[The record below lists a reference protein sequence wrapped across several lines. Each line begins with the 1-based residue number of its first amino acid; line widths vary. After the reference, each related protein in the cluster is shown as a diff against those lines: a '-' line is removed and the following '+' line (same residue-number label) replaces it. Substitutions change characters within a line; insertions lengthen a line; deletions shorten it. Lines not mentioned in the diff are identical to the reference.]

1 VGHRA
6 RPVTADGA
14 GGRRLGRG
22 LKALISDPET
32 EVAGGE
38 LIRIPISR
46 IRPNPFQPRKS
57 FNPEEL
63 ADLEASLAASG
74 LLQPIAVRRMGDAFE
89 LIAGER
95 RLRAAANIGW
105 TEIPAIIKDLDDRS
119 SLVMAL
125 VENLQ
130 RTDLNPID
138 EARGYQ
144 RLADEF
150 GFTHQQIAE
159 STSKDRV
166 TITNLLRILSLP
178 EAVIK
183 LVADGS
189 LSAGHAKALAGLG
202 GPAALML
209 ARDIVAQGLS
219 VRATEAKARPSTA
232 LDNRKKP
239 VGKRAPPL
247 HQDAATGGIERELRR
262 QLQTD
267 VQVKMDSNG
276 KGFLHI
282 AFYSR
287 EDLERLIDVVLPHY
301 RDT

>member
-1 VGHRA
+1 M
-6 RPVTADGA
+6 ADSP

-22 LKALISDPET
+22 LKALISVPET

-57 FNPEEL
+57 FNPEQL

-95 RLRAAANIGW
+95 RLRAATNLGW
-105 TEIPAIIKDLDDRS
+105 AEIPAIIKDLDDRS

-130 RTDLNPID
+130 RTDLNPIE

-150 GFTHQQIAE
+150 GYTHQQIAE
-159 STSKDRV
+159 STAKDRA

-178 EAVIK
+178 DPVIK
-183 LVADGS
+183 LIAEGR
-189 LSAGHAKALAGLG
+189 LTTGHAKALASLP
-202 GPAALML
+202 GPAALSL
-209 ARDIVAQGLS
+209 ANEIVALGLS
-219 VRATEAKARPSTA
+219 VRATEERTRQPASAEK
-232 LDNRKKP
+232 RKQAQQS
-239 VGKRAPPL
+239 APATTPAN
-247 HQDAATGGIERELRR
+247 AAVKSIENDLRR
-262 QLQTD
+262 HLQTD
-267 VQVKMDSNG
+267 VQLQVGPDG
-276 KGFLHI
+276 KGTLRVT
-282 AFYSR
+282 FYSQD
-287 EDLERLIDVVLPHY
+287 DLERLIDVILPQF
-301 RDT
+301 RDS

>member
-1 VGHRA
+1 MS
-6 RPVTADGA
+6 ADGP

-22 LKALISDPET
+22 LKALISVPET

-57 FNPEEL
+57 FNPEQL

-95 RLRAAANIGW
+95 RLRAATNLGW

-150 GFTHQQIAE
+150 GYTHQQIAE
-159 STSKDRV
+159 STAKDRA

-178 EAVIK
+178 EPVIK
-183 LVADGS
+183 LIADGR
-189 LSAGHAKALAGLG
+189 LTTGHAKALASLP
-202 GPAALML
+202 GPAALSL
-209 ARDIVAQGLS
+209 ANEIVALGLS
-219 VRATEAKARPSTA
+219 VRATEERTRLPGAPEKRKRTLQATA
-232 LDNRKKP
+232 
-239 VGKRAPPL
+239 APIQPN
-247 HQDAATGGIERELRR
+247 AAVKSLENDLRR
-262 QLQTD
+262 RLQTD
-267 VQVKMDSNG
+267 VQLQVGGDG
-276 KGFLHI
+276 KGVLKI
-282 AFYSR
+282 SFYSQD
-287 EDLERLIDVVLPHY
+287 DLERLIDVILPQF
-301 RDT
+301 RNT

>member
-1 VGHRA
+1 MT
-6 RPVTADGA
+6 PDGP

-22 LKALISDPET
+22 LKALISVPES

-38 LIRIPISR
+38 LIRISISR

-57 FNPEEL
+57 FNPEQL

-95 RLRAAANIGW
+95 RLRAATNIGW

-119 SLVMAL
+119 SLVMSL

-130 RTDLNPID
+130 RTDLNPIE

-159 STSKDRV
+159 STAKDRA

-178 EAVIK
+178 DAVIK
-183 LVADGS
+183 LVADGT
-189 LSAGHAKALAGLG
+189 LSAGHAKALASLS
-202 GPAALML
+202 GPAALAL
-209 ARDIVAQGLS
+209 AQEITAGGLS
-219 VRATEAKARPSTA
+219 VRATEARTRSPASTDKRKQTARSA
-232 LDNRKKP
+232 
-239 VGKRAPPL
+239 APAQPNPAVRGL
-247 HQDAATGGIERELRR
+247 ENELRR
-262 QLQTD
+262 HLQTD
-267 VQVKMDSNG
+267 VQLQMTPDG
-276 KGFLHI
+276 KGSLRI
-282 AFYSR
+282 AFYSQD
-287 EDLERLIDVVLPHY
+287 DLERLIDLVLPHY

>member
-1 VGHRA
+1 MS
-6 RPVTADGA
+6 ADGM

-22 LKALISDPET
+22 LKALISVPEA

-57 FNPEEL
+57 FDPESL

-74 LLQPIAVRRMGDAFE
+74 LLQPIAVRRMGDAYE

-95 RLRAAANIGW
+95 RLRAATNLGW
-105 TEIPAIIKDLDDRS
+105 AEIPAIVKDLDDQS

-150 GFTHQQIAE
+150 GYTHQQIAE
-159 STSKDRV
+159 STAKDRA

-178 EAVIK
+178 EPVIK
-183 LVADGS
+183 LIAEGR
-189 LSAGHAKALAGLG
+189 LSTGHAKALASLP
-202 GPAALML
+202 GPAALTL
-209 ARDIVAQGLS
+209 ANEIVALGLS
-219 VRATEAKARPSTA
+219 VRATEERARVPA
-232 LDNRKKP
+232 LAERKKRSLPSAAP
-239 VGKRAPPL
+239 VAQPN
-247 HQDAATGGIERELRR
+247 AAVKGIENDLRR
-262 QLQTD
+262 RLQTD
-267 VQVKMDSNG
+267 VQLQMTSDG
-276 KGFLHI
+276 KGSLKI
-282 AFYSR
+282 SFYSQD
-287 EDLERLIDVVLPHY
+287 DLERLIDLILPGF

>member
-1 VGHRA
+1 M
-6 RPVTADGA
+6 TADGP

-22 LKALISDPET
+22 LKALISVAEN

-57 FNPEEL
+57 FNSEQL

-178 EAVIK
+178 DGVIK
-183 LVADGS
+183 LIADGS
-189 LSAGHAKALAGLG
+189 LSTGHAKALASLSGS
-202 GPAALML
+202 AALAL
-209 ARDIVAQGLS
+209 AHEIVAGGLS
-219 VRATEAKARPSTA
+219 VRATEARTRPPNSSDKRKRTGPPTPRTQSSAAVQA
-232 LDNRKKP
+232 LEN
-239 VGKRAPPL
+239 
-247 HQDAATGGIERELRR
+247 ELRR
-262 QLQTD
+262 HFQTDIQLQVAPD
-267 VQVKMDSNG
+267 G
-276 KGFLHI
+276 KGSLRI
-282 AFYSR
+282 AFYSH
-287 EDLERLIDVVLPHY
+287 EDLERLIDLALPHY

>member
-1 VGHRA
+1 M
-6 RPVTADGA
+6 TADGA

-22 LKALISDPET
+22 LKALISVPEA

-57 FNPEEL
+57 FNPEQL

-74 LLQPIAVRRMGDAFE
+74 LLQPITVRRMGDAFE

-95 RLRAAANIGW
+95 RLRAATNLGW
-105 TEIPAIIKDLDDRS
+105 TEIPAILKDLDDRS

-144 RLADEF
+144 RLVEEF
-150 GFTHQQIAE
+150 GYTHQQIAE
-159 STSKDRV
+159 STAKDRA

-178 EAVIK
+178 DPVLALI
-183 LVADGS
+183 ADGR
-189 LSAGHAKALAGLG
+189 LSTGHAKALASLA
-202 GPAALML
+202 GPAALAL
-209 ARDIVAQGLS
+209 ANEIVALGLS
-219 VRATEAKARPSTA
+219 VRATEERA
-232 LDNRKKP
+232 
-239 VGKRAPPL
+239 RAPGSATEKRKRP
-247 HQDAATGGIERELRR
+247 QSAPPSSAQPSAAAKSIENDLRR

-267 VQVKMDSNG
+267 VQLQVGPDG
-276 KGFLHI
+276 KGTLKI
-282 AFYSR
+282 SFYSQD
-287 EDLERLIDVVLPHY
+287 DLERLIDVMLPSF

>member
-1 VGHRA
+1 M
-6 RPVTADGA
+6 TADGP

-22 LKALISDPET
+22 LKALISVPEN

-57 FNPEEL
+57 FNPEQL

-159 STSKDRV
+159 STAKDRA

-178 EAVIK
+178 ESVIK
-183 LVADGS
+183 LVVDGS
-189 LSAGHAKALAGLG
+189 LSTGHAKALASLSGA
-202 GPAALML
+202 AALAL
-209 ARDIVAQGLS
+209 ANEVVASGLS
-219 VRATEAKARPSTA
+219 VRATEARIRTPASSDKRRQTGPATPRSQPNAAVHA
-232 LDNRKKP
+232 LEN
-239 VGKRAPPL
+239 G
-247 HQDAATGGIERELRR
+247 LRR
-262 QLQTD
+262 HLQTD
-267 VQVKMDSNG
+267 IQLQVAPDG
-276 KGFLHI
+276 KGFLRI
-282 AFYSR
+282 AFYSQ
-287 EDLERLIDVVLPHY
+287 EDLERLTDLILPHH

>member
-1 VGHRA
+1 M
-6 RPVTADGA
+6 TDGA

-22 LKALISDPET
+22 LKALISVPDAEL
-32 EVAGGE
+32 AGGE
-38 LIRIPISR
+38 LIRIPLSR

-57 FNPEEL
+57 FNPEQL

-74 LLQPIAVRRMGDAFE
+74 LLQPITVRRMGDAYE

-95 RLRAAANIGW
+95 RLRAATNLGW
-105 TEIPAIIKDLDDRS
+105 IEIPALVKDLDDQS

-150 GFTHQQIAE
+150 GYTHQQIAE
-159 STSKDRV
+159 ATAKDRA

-178 EAVIK
+178 EPVIK
-183 LVADGS
+183 LIADGR
-189 LSAGHAKALAGLG
+189 LSTGHAKVLAAMPA
-202 GPAALML
+202 PAALSL
-209 ARDIVAQGLS
+209 STEIVALGLS
-219 VRATEAKARPSTA
+219 VRATEERARASAPSDKQKRTQQTP
-232 LDNRKKP
+232 KP
-239 VGKRAPPL
+239 
-247 HQDAATGGIERELRR
+247 AAQVDSTVRGIENDLRR
-262 QLQTD
+262 RLQTD
-267 VQVKMDSNG
+267 VQLQVGAEG
-276 KGFLHI
+276 KGVLRI
-282 AFYSR
+282 SFYSR
-287 EDLERLIDVVLPHY
+287 DDLERLIDVLIPDF

>member
-1 VGHRA
+1 M
-6 RPVTADGA
+6 TADGP

-22 LKALISDPET
+22 LKALISVPEND
-32 EVAGGE
+32 VAGGE

-57 FNPEEL
+57 FDPEQL

-159 STSKDRV
+159 STAKDRA

-178 EAVIK
+178 DGVIK
-183 LVADGS
+183 LVANGS
-189 LSAGHAKALAGLG
+189 LSTGHAKALASLS
-202 GPAALML
+202 GPAALAL
-209 ARDIVAQGLS
+209 ANEIVANGLS
-219 VRATEAKARPSTA
+219 VRATEARTRPPTSADKRKPTGVAAARPQP
-232 LDNRKKP
+232 N
-239 VGKRAPPL
+239 
-247 HQDAATGGIERELRR
+247 AAVRGLENELRR
-262 QLQTD
+262 HLQTD
-267 VQVKMDSNG
+267 IQLQVAPDR
-276 KGFLHI
+276 KGFLRI
-282 AFYSR
+282 AFYSQ
-287 EDLERLIDVVLPHY
+287 EDLERLIDIILPHY

>member
-1 VGHRA
+1 M
-6 RPVTADGA
+6 TADGP

-22 LKALISDPET
+22 LKALISIPEN
-32 EVAGGE
+32 EIAGGE

-57 FNPEEL
+57 FNQEQL

-159 STSKDRV
+159 STAKDRA

-178 EAVIK
+178 DAVIK

-189 LSAGHAKALAGLG
+189 LTAGHAKALAALPT
-202 GPAALML
+202 PAALAL
-209 ARDIVAQGLS
+209 ATEIVTHGLS
-219 VRATEAKARPSTA
+219 VRATEAKARPASSTA
-232 LDNRKKP
+232 KRKQTGP
-239 VGKRAPPL
+239 IGQPSPPN
-247 HQDAATGGIERELRR
+247 AAVRGLVDELRR
-262 QLQTD
+262 YFQTD
-267 VQVKMDSNG
+267 VQLQTGAGG
-276 KGFLHI
+276 KGFLRM
-282 AFYSR
+282 AFYSQD
-287 EDLERLIDVVLPHY
+287 DLERLIEIILPHY
-301 RDT
+301 RDI

>member
-1 VGHRA
+1 M
-6 RPVTADGA
+6 TAGGP

-22 LKALISDPET
+22 LKALISVPES
-32 EVAGGE
+32 EVAGGD
-38 LIRIPISR
+38 LVRIPISR

-57 FNPEEL
+57 FDPEPL

-74 LLQPIAVRRMGDAFE
+74 LLQPIAVRRVGDAFE

-119 SLVMAL
+119 SLVMSL

-159 STSKDRV
+159 STAKDRA

-178 EAVIK
+178 EGVIK

-189 LSAGHAKALAGLG
+189 LSTGHAKALASLS
-202 GPAALML
+202 GPAALAL
-209 ARDIVAQGLS
+209 AREIVAGGLS
-219 VRATEAKARPSTA
+219 VRATEART
-232 LDNRKKP
+232 
-239 VGKRAPPL
+239 RAPASSDKRKQTGQTRPL
-247 HQDAATGGIERELRR
+247 VQPNSALRALENELRR
-262 QLQTD
+262 HLQTD
-267 VQVKMDSNG
+267 IQLQMTADG
-276 KGFLHI
+276 KGSLRI
-282 AFYSR
+282 AFYSQ
-287 EDLERLIDVVLPHY
+287 EDLERLIDLIVPHY
-301 RDT
+301 RST